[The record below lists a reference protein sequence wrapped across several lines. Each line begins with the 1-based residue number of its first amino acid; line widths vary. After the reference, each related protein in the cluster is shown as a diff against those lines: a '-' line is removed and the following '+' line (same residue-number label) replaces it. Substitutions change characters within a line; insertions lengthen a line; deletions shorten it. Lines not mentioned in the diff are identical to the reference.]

1 MNNFTDLVSRL
12 LRFALR
18 LVFALAA
25 TVFLV
30 SLMLAS
36 LVVVL
41 AVSIWSLLTG
51 RKPAPVVLFQQ
62 FRQARERYAQGMFR
76 TGTASADVVDVQ
88 ATEVREQGAPA
99 PAPADGPV
107 GRLSR

>member
-1 MNNFTDLVSRL
+1 MNTSPDPLSRL
-12 LRFALR
+12 LRFVLR
-18 LVFALAA
+18 LVLAMAA
-25 TVFLV
+25 TVFLI

-41 AVSIWSLLTG
+41 GVSVWSLLTG

-76 TGTASADVVDVQ
+76 QGAGGADVVDVQ
-88 ATEVREQGAPA
+88 ATEVHERGAPA

-107 GRLSR
+107 GRLMR

>member
-1 MNNFTDLVSRL
+1 MNTPADPISRL
-12 LRFALR
+12 LRFVLR
-18 LVFALAA
+18 MVFALAA
-25 TVFLV
+25 TVFLI

-41 AVSIWSLLTG
+41 GMSVWALLTG

-76 TGTASADVVDVQ
+76 TAAATGDVVDVQ
-88 ATEVREQGAPA
+88 ATEVHERHAPA
-99 PAPADGPV
+99 PAEGPA
-107 GRLSR
+107 GRLMR

>member
-1 MNNFTDLVSRL
+1 MNTFADLISRL

-18 LVFALAA
+18 MVFALAA

-41 AVSIWSLLTG
+41 AVSLWSLLTG

-76 TGTASADVVDVQ
+76 PGASTADCGGRAGH
-88 ATEVREQGAPA
+88 RGA
-99 PAPADGPV
+99 
-107 GRLSR
+107 

>member
-1 MNNFTDLVSRL
+1 MNTSTDPLSRL
-12 LRFALR
+12 LRFVLR
-18 LVFALAA
+18 TVFALAA
-25 TVFLV
+25 TVFLI

-41 AVSIWSLLTG
+41 VVSIWSLLTG

-76 TGTASADVVDVQ
+76 AGSSPGDVVDVQ

-99 PAPADGPV
+99 RAPADGGM

>member
-1 MNNFTDLVSRL
+1 MNTVADLVSRL
-12 LRFALR
+12 LRLALR

-41 AVSIWSLLTG
+41 AVSLWSLLTG

-76 TGTASADVVDVQ
+76 AGAAPADVVDVQ
-88 ATEVREQGAPA
+88 ATHRVRDRAAVSSPPA
-99 PAPADGPV
+99 G
-107 GRLSR
+107 S